1 MKKTTWHNLAFWL
14 WEAVLLCAAAIF
26 AFALVGY
33 TTIALALVG
42 VAVVVAL
49 YRLLALLVARNVRRA
64 GVLRTVLT
72 LLLIAGLV
80 WFAIVETPVVR
91 SARTDKNPE
100 APYLVVLGAGV
111 NGTVPSLSLL
121 DRLEAAKAYLDACP
135 EAKAVLSGAQGAGE
149 EITEA
154 ECMRRWLTANG
165 ISEDRLLIE
174 DKSRSTA
181 ENIAFSLAVIAEDGG
196 DPAGR
201 MAIVSSEY
209 HLYRAKFMA
218 REQGAQPLGVA
229 ARTRYPVLR
238 LNYFLREAFAVT
250 ALWIM

>member
-1 MKKTTWHNLAFWL
+1 MKKTVWKIISFWL
-14 WEAVLLCAAAIF
+14 AEAVLLSAAAVF

-42 VAVVVAL
+42 VAVTAAL
-49 YRLLALLVARNVRRA
+49 YRLLALLAGKGARWARTFRV
-64 GVLRTVLT
+64 VLTVL
-72 LLLIAGLV
+72 LVAGLI

-91 SARTDKNPE
+91 SARTDENPE

-121 DRLEAAKAYLDACP
+121 DRLEAAKAYLDAYP
-135 EAKAVLSGAQGAGE
+135 EAKAVLSGAQGPGE

-165 ISEDRLLIE
+165 ISQDRLLIE
-174 DKSRSTA
+174 DQSRSTA
-181 ENIAFSLAVIAEDGG
+181 GNIAFSLDVIAEDGG
-196 DPAGR
+196 DPTGR
-201 MAIVSSEY
+201 VALVSSEY
-209 HLYRAKFMA
+209 HLYRAKYLA
-218 REQGAQPLGVA
+218 HEQGAQPLGVA